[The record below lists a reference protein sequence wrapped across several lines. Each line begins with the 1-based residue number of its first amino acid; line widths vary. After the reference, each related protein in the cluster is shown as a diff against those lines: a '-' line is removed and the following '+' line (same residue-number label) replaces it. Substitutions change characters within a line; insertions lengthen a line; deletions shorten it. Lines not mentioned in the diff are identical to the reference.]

1 MNQPDL
7 SIILCVYNPR
17 QDILERV
24 LDALRGQTL
33 TRERWE
39 LIVVDN
45 NSNPPLKLSMFNS
58 WQSLPVRLIRER
70 QAGVPLARS
79 RGIAAAGA
87 DLLLMLD
94 DDNILDADYLATAV
108 EIARDNPSIGA
119 FGGISRPLL
128 ETGSPQSWQEK
139 LYPYIAVRDYGTTP
153 IVSNEDERGEWEP
166 IGAGM
171 VVRAD
176 VANRFAQYVR
186 SNRVAASIDRRGKK
200 LLSGYD
206 SLLARCCYPLGY
218 ANSYQPRLKLTH
230 YIKPQ
235 RMKISYMIRLLHG
248 HGRSFVMLNTI
259 LGKRSDPLAF
269 RDLIKRFF
277 YRREKDGL
285 AGTICWAWD
294 LGYFLECRANRSSMR
309 T

>member
-1 MNQPDL
+1 MSRPDL

-17 QDILERV
+17 RDILEKV
-24 LDALRGQTL
+24 LDALHRQTL
-33 TRERWE
+33 APDRWE

-45 NSNPPLKLSMFNS
+45 NSNPPLKPSMFDR
-58 WQSLPVRLIRER
+58 WQPLPVRLIHER
-70 QAGVPLARS
+70 QAGVPHARS
-79 RGIAAAGA
+79 QGIAAAA
-87 DLLLMLD
+87 ANLLLMLD
-94 DDNILDADYLATAV
+94 DDNILDPDYLESAV
-108 EIARDNPSIGA
+108 EIAAANPTIGA

-128 ETGSPQSWQEK
+128 ETDPPRNWQEK
-139 LYPYIAVRDYGTTP
+139 LYPYIAVRDHGATP
-153 IVSNEDERGEWEP
+153 IVSSEDERGEWEP

-176 VANRFAQYVR
+176 VAKKFAEYVR
-186 SNRVAASIDRRGKK
+186 NSRVAASIDRRGKK

-235 RMKISYMIRLLHG
+235 RMKVWYMIRLLHG

-259 LGKRSDPLAF
+259 LGKRSDPLTF

-294 LGYFLECRANRSSMR
+294 LGYFLECRANRSSLR